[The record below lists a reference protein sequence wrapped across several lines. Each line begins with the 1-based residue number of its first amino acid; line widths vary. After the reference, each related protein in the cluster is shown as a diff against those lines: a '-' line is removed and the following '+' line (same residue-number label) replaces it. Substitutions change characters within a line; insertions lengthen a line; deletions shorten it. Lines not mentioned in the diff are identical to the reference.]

1 MHNTLYKVQEHIRA
15 EYFFWLAVL
24 WVFFLLLSP
33 QGNFSGKHDAAI
45 VAAIVSQSPKAN
57 PYDKVELI
65 AKAAYVYD
73 SKTKRALFA
82 KNASVPLPLASITKI
97 MTAAT
102 ALSLVPETTYIPIS
116 ARAIKEEGD
125 SGLRVG
131 ERWLLR
137 DLLTFMLIESSND
150 GAVAVSST
158 IGALLGTSTETVDD
172 SRLLFVQKMNELAE
186 TLHFSS
192 TRFLN
197 ETGLDLNETQA
208 GARASAE
215 ETARMLAY
223 ALEKFPSVFKETRW
237 GEFRL
242 KNESGEAHSALNTN
256 KDINT
261 LPLLIASKTG
271 YTDLAGGNLV
281 IAFDAGFNYPIVI
294 AVLGSTTDGRFAD
307 VEKLVWATLQFLASQ
322 KTPAF

>member
-1 MHNTLYKVQEHIRA
+1 MNNTLYKVQAYLRP
-15 EYFFWLAVL
+15 EYFFWLAVMGA
-24 WVFFLLLSP
+24 FFLLLSP
-33 QGNFSGKHDAAI
+33 QGNPQGGQGAVATAA
-45 VAAIVSQSPKAN
+45 VVSQSPKENSFDSVDLA
-57 PYDKVELI
+57 

-73 SKTKRALFA
+73 TKTKRTLFA
-82 KNASVPLPLASITKI
+82 KNASTSLPLASITKI

-102 ALSLVPETTYIPIS
+102 ALSLVPETTYIPID
-116 ARAIKEEGD
+116 ARAVAEEGD
-125 SGLRVG
+125 SGLKVG

-158 IGALLGTSTETVDD
+158 IGALLATSTETSDE
-172 SRLLFVQKMNELAE
+172 SRFLFVGKMNELAE

-192 TRFLN
+192 AHFLN

-215 ETARMLAY
+215 ETAHMLAY
-223 ALEKFPSVFKETRW
+223 ALEKFPAVFKETRW
-237 GEFRL
+237 SEFRL
-242 KNESGEAHSALNTN
+242 KNESGETHSALNTN

-294 AVLGSTTDGRFAD
+294 SVLGSTIDGRFTD
-307 VEKLVWATLQFLASQ
+307 VEKLVWATLEYLAQ
-322 KTPAF
+322 AR